1 MSALPSSHRA
11 QSKVTMNYALKMRV
25 PVWLPDMTR
34 PHAAVERAEMDE
46 GAIQTR
52 AAARFWA
59 TSWTGWPR
67 FV

>member
-1 MSALPSSHRA
+1 
-11 QSKVTMNYALKMRV
+11 MNYALKMRV